1 MKLTLRLQDMA
12 RRALTLPRV
21 LWTGAG
27 MAVLAATIALGFTT
41 LFSTLAAYDD
51 EGYFLITIKGYLSGA
66 KLYDQT
72 AGQYGPFPFEFMAA
86 VFKLF
91 GLDVSNDT
99 GRLITLGFWLGAAL
113 LLALAAYR
121 LSRSPL
127 LAFVVYVLA
136 FRVLVLAPNEPMHPS
151 HLLMLLLAAVIAIT
165 VFVTE
170 RKPRLAFALLG
181 TLIAAALLS
190 KVNIGVFAVASLV
203 FAAVLASP
211 RLSRIRVLVGAVS
224 ACFVLLPVALM
235 GHDAVRSGYIVYS
248 SHVLLGALA
257 VAIVAIG
264 TMRPRDPDSGAAFW
278 LLYAFAGAVGA
289 TVVICG
295 IVLAQGTSFSGLTH
309 GVFLDALKQSNLL
322 SWAPSFPANTF
333 AHDAIGVAIAA
344 AVALGALPRSRPW
357 PTIGALAR
365 IGAGILILSAVFDP
379 QPLAL
384 PIALLWVAAVPT
396 GNDAPTPAARFV
408 RLFVPALAVLQ
419 ALHAYPVAGSQVRWS
434 TFLFI
439 MVGAVCISDG
449 LSELGVSALGLRGAS
464 QRLAT
469 AGALGVVIWVGL
481 TGLVLPLRD
490 SSQIYHAATPVN
502 VWGATRIRVSPAMA
516 QEYESLVHAV
526 RNRCNTF
533 VTMPGFGS
541 LYLMSQK
548 TPPTWMNISAWVF
561 AWDASEQQRVVDQIE
576 GVPRLCA
583 IRSTAVEN
591 MWSGSRPIPDGPLRT
606 FILNDFRRV
615 GTYGNFELMVR
626 RPQ

>member
-1 MKLTLRLQDMA
+1 MILRLQDTA
-12 RRALTLPRV
+12 RRALTSVGV

-27 MAVLAATIALGFTT
+27 AAVLAATVALGFTT

-91 GLDVSNDT
+91 GLPVSNDA

-136 FRVLVLAPNEPMHPS
+136 FRVLELAPNEPMHPG
-151 HLLMLLLAAVIAIT
+151 HLLMLLLAAVIAVA
-165 VFVTE
+165 VFVTG
-170 RKPRLAFALLG
+170 RQPRLAFALLG
-181 TLIAAALLS
+181 ILIAAALLS

-211 RLSRIRVLVGAVS
+211 RLSHMRVLVGIVS
-224 ACFVLLPVALM
+224 ACFVLVPVALM
-235 GHDAVRSGYIVYS
+235 GRDAIRSGYIVYS

-264 TMRPRDPDSGAAFW
+264 TMRPRDPDSGAASW
-278 LLYAFAGAVGA
+278 LLYAVAGAVGA
-289 TVVICG
+289 TIVICG

-309 GVFLDALKQSNLL
+309 GVFLDALKQTKLL
-322 SWAPSFPANTF
+322 KWAPPFPANTF

-344 AVALGALPRSRPW
+344 AVALDALPRSRPW
-357 PTIGALAR
+357 PTVGALAR
-365 IGAGILILSAVFDP
+365 IGAGILIWAAVLDP

-384 PIALLWVAAVPT
+384 PIALIWVAAVPT
-396 GNDAPTPAARFV
+396 RRDAPTPAARFV

-434 TFLFI
+434 TFLFV
-439 MVGAVCISDG
+439 MVGAVCVSDG

-481 TGLVLPLRD
+481 IGLAFPLRD
-490 SSQIYHAATPVN
+490 SSQTYRAATPVD
-502 VWGATRIRVSPAMA
+502 VWGATQIRVSPTTA
-516 QEYESLVHAV
+516 QVYVSLVHAV
-526 RNRCNTF
+526 RERCNTF

-548 TPPTWMNISAWVF
+548 TPPTWMNISNWVF
-561 AWDASEQQRVVDQIE
+561 AWDDSKQQRIVDQIE
-576 GVPRLCA
+576 GIPRLCA
-583 IRSTAVEN
+583 IRSTAIEN
-591 MWSGSRPIPDGPLRT
+591 SWAGGRPVPDGPLRA
-606 FILNDFRRV
+606 FILNDFRSI
-615 GTYGNFELMVR
+615 GTYGTFELMVR
-626 RPQ
+626 RPR

>member
-1 MKLTLRLQDMA
+1 MKLIHRLQDTA
-12 RRALTLPRV
+12 RRALTSVGV

-27 MAVLAATIALGFTT
+27 VAVLAATVALGFTT
-41 LFSTLAAYDD
+41 LFSTLAVYDD

-91 GLDVSNDT
+91 GLPVSNDT

-121 LSRSPL
+121 LSRSLL

-136 FRVLVLAPNEPMHPS
+136 FRILELAPNEPMHPA
-151 HLLMLLLAAVIAIT
+151 HLLMLLLAAVIAVA
-165 VFVTE
+165 VFVTG
-170 RKPRLAFALLG
+170 RQPRLAFTLLG
-181 TLIAAALLS
+181 ILVAAALLS

-211 RLSRIRVLVGAVS
+211 RLSRMRVLVGIVS
-224 ACFVLLPVALM
+224 ACFVLVPVALM
-235 GHDAVRSGYIVYS
+235 GRDAIRSGYIVYS

-264 TMRPRDPDSGAAFW
+264 TMRPRDPDSGAASW
-278 LLYAFAGAVGA
+278 LVYAVAGAVGA
-289 TVVICG
+289 AAVICG

-344 AVALGALPRSRPW
+344 AVALDALPRSRPW
-357 PTIGALAR
+357 PTVGALAR
-365 IGAGILILSAVFDP
+365 IGAGILIWAAVLDP
-379 QPLAL
+379 TPLAL
-384 PIALLWVAAVPT
+384 PIALVWVAAVPT
-396 GNDAPTPAARFV
+396 RRDAPTPAARFV

-419 ALHAYPVAGSQVRWS
+419 ALHAYPVPGSQVRWS
-434 TFLFI
+434 TFLLI
-439 MVGAVCISDG
+439 MVGAVCVSDG

-481 TGLVLPLRD
+481 IGLTFPLRD
-490 SSQIYHAATPVN
+490 SSQTYRAATPVD
-502 VWGATRIRVSPAMA
+502 VWGATLIRVPPATA
-516 QEYESLVHAV
+516 QEYVSLVHAV
-526 RNRCNTF
+526 RERCNTF
-533 VTMPGFGS
+533 VTMPGLGS

-561 AWDASEQQRVVDQIE
+561 AWDDSKQQRIVDQIE
-576 GVPRLCA
+576 GIPRLCA
-583 IRSTAVEN
+583 IRSTAVES
-591 MWSGSRPIPDGPLRT
+591 MWAGGRPVPDGLLRA
-606 FILNDFRRV
+606 FILNDFRSI
-615 GTYGNFELMVR
+615 GTYGYFELMVR
-626 RPQ
+626 RPR